1 MRTGSEVRVGV
12 ITVLAIILMAAYVFY
27 IRGYRAAADT
37 YKVCV
42 TFRDARGLQRGDPV
56 RMVGVKI
63 GEVATVEINTQ
74 LKADATLTID
84 KRYELYEDYGF
95 QIATSGLIQE
105 RFVEVIPQP
114 PNPYVQKMT
123 DGFCVEGVLQP
134 NLSDLVAVGV
144 QVLDNLDRTS
154 RSLNVVLTDQE
165 ILSGMKD
172 ALQSFSRAAKAASR
186 LAATT
191 ATLADA
197 SQPDVLATLQ
207 QLRASSENLRVV
219 TAEFRTRLAQGTALG
234 DLEEAA
240 RYARETAA
248 NAAKLSSSLADLAD
262 DPQLEQ
268 QIRGSLAAIHD
279 AAQSAKQ
286 VGEDLEVFS
295 AELRKAAPIVP
306 KVAAEAE
313 EAAGAAADI
322 RDRLK
327 PPDIDATFDVVYG
340 GKADRWFST
349 GHLDFHTR
357 PDRFFRLGLDDI
369 GEENEVNVQIG
380 DRQDRYTLRYGLV
393 RSRLGFGVD
402 LSLPRR
408 TTLSL
413 DVFDPNN
420 VRADLLVDIPVVP
433 GRDDWNILLG
443 ARDLGEDELFVGG
456 VRLKR

>member
-1 MRTGSEVRVGV
+1 MRTGSEVRVGA

-27 IRGYRAAADT
+27 IRGYRAAVDT
-37 YKVCV
+37 YRVCV
-42 TFRDARGLQRGDPV
+42 TFQDARGLQRGDPV

-63 GEVATVEINTQ
+63 GEVATVEINMR
-74 LKADATLTID
+74 LKADVTLTVD
-84 KRYELYEDYGF
+84 KRYELYEDYRF

-105 RFVEVIPQP
+105 RFVEVIPEP
-114 PNPYVQKMT
+114 PNPYVEKMK
-123 DGFCVEGVLQP
+123 DGSCVEGVLQP
-134 NLSDLVAVGV
+134 SLSDLVAVGA
-144 QVLDNLDRTS
+144 QVLDNLNRTS
-154 RSLNVVLTDQE
+154 HSLNVVLTDQE
-165 ILSGMKD
+165 ILSGMRD
-172 ALQSFSRAAKAASR
+172 ALQSFSAAAKAASR

-191 ATLADA
+191 AALADA

-207 QLRASSENLRVV
+207 QLRVASEDLQVV
-219 TAEFRTRLAQGTALG
+219 TSEFRTRLAQGTTLD
-234 DLEEAA
+234 DLEETAH
-240 RYARETAA
+240 YARETAA
-248 NAAKLSSSLADLAD
+248 NAAKVSSALAGVAD
-262 DPQLEQ
+262 DPHVQDQL
-268 QIRGSLAAIHD
+268 RSTLSAIHD

-295 AELRKAAPIVP
+295 AELREAAPVVP
-306 KVAAEAE
+306 KIAAEAE
-313 EAAGAAADI
+313 ESVGAAAAI

-327 PPDIDATFDVVYG
+327 PPDIKAAFDVVYS

-349 GHLDFHTR
+349 GRLDFQTR
-357 PDRFFRLGLDDI
+357 PDRFFRIGMDDI
-369 GEENEVNVQIG
+369 GEENDVNVQLG

-420 VRADLLVDIPVVP
+420 VRADLLADIPIVP
-433 GRDDWNILLG
+433 GRDDWSILVG
-443 ARDLGEDELFVGG
+443 ARDLGDGELFVGG

>member
-12 ITVLAIILMAAYVFY
+12 ITVLAILLMAAYVFY

-42 TFRDARGLQRGDPV
+42 TFQDARGLQRGDPV

-63 GEVATVEINTQ
+63 GEVATVEINMR
-74 LKADATLTID
+74 LKADVTLTVD
-84 KRYELYEDYGF
+84 KRYELYENYRF

-105 RFVEVIPQP
+105 RFVEVIPEP
-114 PNPYVQKMT
+114 PNPYVEKMKE
-123 DGFCVEGVLQP
+123 GSCVEGVLQP
-134 NLSDLVAVGV
+134 SLSDLVAVGA
-144 QVLDNLDRTS
+144 QVLDNLNRTS

-165 ILSGMKD
+165 ILSGMRD
-172 ALQSFSRAAKAASR
+172 ALQSFSSAAQAASR

-207 QLRASSENLRVV
+207 QLRAASEDLQVV
-219 TAEFRTRLAQGTALG
+219 TSEFRTHFAQGTALG
-234 DLEEAA
+234 DLEETA

-248 NAAKLSSSLADLAD
+248 NAAKLSSTLADIAE

-268 QIRGSLAAIHD
+268 QLRGSLAAIHD

-295 AELRKAAPIVP
+295 AELRKAAPVVP

-313 EAAGAAADI
+313 DAAGAASAI

-327 PPDIDATFDVVYG
+327 PPDIDAAFDVVYS
-340 GKADRWFST
+340 GKANRWFST
-349 GHLDFHTR
+349 GRLDFQTR

-369 GEENEVNVQIG
+369 GEENDVNVQIG

-393 RSRLGFGVD
+393 RSRLGVGVD
-402 LSLPRR
+402 FSLPRR
-408 TTLSL
+408 ATLSL
-413 DVFDPNN
+413 DIFDPNN
-420 VRADLLVDIPVVP
+420 IRADLLADIPIVP
-433 GRDDWNILLG
+433 GRDDWSVLVG
-443 ARDLGEDELFVGG
+443 ARDLGDDELLVGG
-456 VRLKR
+456 IRLKR

>member
-12 ITVLAIILMAAYVFY
+12 ITVLAILLMAAYVFY

-37 YKVCV
+37 YRIRV
-42 TFRDARGLQRGDPV
+42 TFQDARGLQRGDPV

-63 GEVATVEINTQ
+63 GEVATVEINMQ
-74 LKADATLTID
+74 LKADVTLTVD
-84 KRYELYEDYGF
+84 KRYELYHNYRF

-105 RFVEVIPQP
+105 RFVEVIPGP
-114 PNPYVQKMT
+114 PSPYVEKMK
-123 DGFCVEGVLQP
+123 DGSSVEGVLQP
-134 NLSDLVAVGV
+134 SLSDLVAVGA
-144 QVLDNLDRTS
+144 QVLDNLNRTS

-165 ILSGMKD
+165 ILSGMRE
-172 ALQSFSRAAKAASR
+172 ALQSFSRAAQAASR

-207 QLRASSENLRVV
+207 QLRAASEDLSVV
-219 TAEFRTRLAQGTALG
+219 TAEFRTRLAQGTALN
-234 DLEEAA
+234 DLEETA

-248 NAAKLSSSLADLAD
+248 NAARVSSALAGVAD
-262 DPQLEQ
+262 DPHVQDRL
-268 QIRGSLAAIHD
+268 RSTLSAIHD

-295 AELRKAAPIVP
+295 AELRKAAPAVP
-306 KVAAEAE
+306 KLAAEAE
-313 EAAGAAADI
+313 EAAGAASAI

-327 PPDIDATFDVVYG
+327 PPDINAAFDVVYSG
-340 GKADRWFST
+340 RADRSFST
-349 GHLDFHTR
+349 GRLDFQTQ
-357 PDRFFRLGLDDI
+357 PDRFFRLGMDDI
-369 GEENEVNVQIG
+369 GEENDVNVQLG

-402 LSLPRR
+402 LALPRR

-420 VRADLLVDIPVVP
+420 VRADLLADIPIVP
-433 GRDDWNILLG
+433 GRDDWSVLVG
-443 ARDLGEDELFVGG
+443 ARDLGEGESFVGG
-456 VRLKR
+456 IRLKR